1 MKFADIWCAA
11 LHYPSHHWKSAE
23 KKQIDCGS
31 CDRTLDHRTALAIRV
46 AFVVLVLSAV
56 ASVWV
61 FAYLYFFQK
70 SSTPPLVNVVE
81 TEIPEPALDDFSEE
95 VRQAINLARK
105 ELAAYPT
112 RLKWRNYGQIL
123 LAFQLDAEALKC
135 FEQAVAIDSKD
146 AKSWYYAGIAGRTS
160 DQEVAIAA
168 FEKSVVFSA
177 DYCPAWV
184 ALGRTQFEAGN
195 VRESKKAFEQ
205 SIELMPHEA
214 ILHLE
219 LAQVLTAQAKYREAV
234 SILLGAMDLP
244 TAGADVPEELSNVFA
259 LQRDFTAAEHWK
271 QRAELFQEKSAEIND
286 PWMHEISI
294 LHHRFRGELAGA
306 RELAEFGEFVE
317 AADVCRQILETDPDN
332 VKATVLLGSCL
343 TDTGQWAEA
352 VQMLIAA
359 SKVHPNEAEVW
370 SILGA
375 AQCAG
380 LNWKD
385 GTDAFRK
392 SLAIEPKAPQI
403 SYRLGLALMELHE
416 PEEAADRIRAY
427 TSTEPDTGQPYFDLG
442 VVLQELTKPLEA
454 FETGI
459 LIAPDELHA
468 RLSLGEIL
476 TTLGDHEAANRHIE
490 HAESLEPDN
499 LSVRSVRQRWF
510 DATRGQP
517 VP

>member
-1 MKFADIWCAA
+1 M
-11 LHYPSHHWKSAE
+11 
-23 KKQIDCGS
+23 
-31 CDRTLDHRTALAIRV
+31 
-46 AFVVLVLSAV
+46 
-56 ASVWV
+56 
-61 FAYLYFFQK
+61 
-70 SSTPPLVNVVE
+70 
-81 TEIPEPALDDFSEE
+81 
-95 VRQAINLARK
+95 ARK
-105 ELAAYPT
+105 ELATYPT
-112 RLKWRNYGQIL
+112 RLKWRKYGQIL

-135 FEQAVAIDSKD
+135 LEQAVAIDSKD
-146 AKSWYYAGIAGRTS
+146 AKSWYYAGIAGRTA

-168 FEKSVVFSA
+168 FEKSVTVSA
-177 DYCPAWV
+177 DYCPVWV

-205 SIELMPHEA
+205 SVELMPHEA

-219 LAQVLTAQAKYREAV
+219 LARVLTAQRKYREAV
-234 SILLGAMDLP
+234 SILMGAMDLP
-244 TAGADVPEELSNVFA
+244 TAGGDVPEELSNVFA

-271 QRAELFQEKSAEIND
+271 ERAELFQENSAEIKD
-286 PWMHEISI
+286 PWMHEIFI
-294 LHHRFRGELAGA
+294 LHQRLRGKLARA
-306 RELAEFGEFVE
+306 RELAELKEFAE
-317 AADVCRQILETDPDN
+317 AEVLCRQILETDPDN
-332 VKATVLLGSCL
+332 VMATVGLGSCL
-343 TDTGQWAEA
+343 TDAGQWAEA
-352 VQMLIAA
+352 VQILVAA
-359 SKVHPNEAEVW
+359 SKAHPNEAEVW
-370 SILGA
+370 TILGT

-385 GTDAFRK
+385 GAGAFRK

-403 SYRLGLALMELHE
+403 SYRLGLALMQLHE
-416 PEEAADRIRAY
+416 PEEAADRIRVY

-442 VVLQELTKPLEA
+442 VVLQELKKPLEAVEA

-468 RLSLGEIL
+468 RLSLGQIL